1 MAEEQGDGR
10 VRLYRAYDSQRRLLY
25 VGISLCALTRLA
37 NHRSQSEWFGEVSR
51 LEIEVFPNRRTAE
64 DAERR
69 AIWAEGPVYNRQG
82 LHVPTGDDRKMVPE
96 LRYFPVKDAADPGE
110 WGNNIIGRREDWS

>member
-25 VGISLCALTRLA
+25 VGISLCALVRLA
-37 NHRSQSEWFGEVSR
+37 NHRSQSDWFGEVRR
-51 LEIEVFPNRRTAE
+51 LEIELFSSRRLAE
-64 DAERR
+64 EAERR
-69 AIWAEGPVYNRQG
+69 AIWAEGPVHNLQRSYI
-82 LHVPTGDDRKMVPE
+82 PTGDDRKMAPE
-96 LRYFPVKDAADPGE
+96 LRYFPVTDAADPGE